1 MIKAKIFRILLC
13 IFNKIITSL
22 FICLKYANYPELSC
36 KFSEK
41 QSFRL
46 YHSEETYLCLN
57 SCAVLAWLL
66 CRVLVLVKVGNKG
79 FHLGQGQYEWGVFT
93 SRFKTDISCLIP
105 SLSWNKKAQKLSRSK
120 EVFFLKSSPG
130 EAWKGISAEGRQSSS
145 GRFIE
150 GTRFSRKDWPQHPWP
165 AGRAAFS
172 LPGAFVF

>member
-22 FICLKYANYPELSC
+22 FICLKYANDPELSC
-36 KFSEK
+36 KFSKK

-46 YHSEETYLCLN
+46 YHSKRHIYVLTLVQYWHGF
-57 SCAVLAWLL
+57 CAD
-66 CRVLVLVKVGNKG
+66 LVLVKVGNKG
-79 FHLGQGQYEWGVFT
+79 FYLGQGQSKWGVFT

-105 SLSWNKKAQKLSRSK
+105 SLSWNKTAQKLSRCK

-130 EAWKGISAEGRQSSS
+130 EAWKGISAEGRQSSR

-150 GTRFSRKDWPQHPWP
+150 GTRFSREDWPQHPWP